1 MPCQRTSFPT
11 TFDGSLP
18 SEKLGAERIQIGQTY
33 FFENA
38 GIGGVVGTVT
48 AATVNE
54 TERQVYLGVTTTE
67 GKAIIVKGPM
77 SEAAFDDYKAHP
89 DAYFGKIQSAARNIS
104 DPFELFEWFMETYGK
119 TPRDKILE
127 WLGKAPDFKASAFE
141 GLTDDELRARYC
153 ELLVGS
159 VQKPKKADENK
170 AQ

>member
-38 GIGGVVGTVT
+38 GNGGVVGTVT

-77 SEAAFDDYKAHP
+77 SEAAFDRCAVRHR
-89 DAYFGKIQSAARNIS
+89 AYLAERAAAAEI
-104 DPFELFEWFMETYGK
+104 
-119 TPRDKILE
+119 
-127 WLGKAPDFKASAFE
+127 AASRKRFA
-141 GLTDDELRARYC
+141 
-153 ELLVGS
+153 
-159 VQKPKKADENK
+159 
-170 AQ
+170 